1 MNTKREPEKTLLD
14 KYLEDPEFARLMAQG
29 DLIMEVTETLCELLE
44 KEKISRKELADR
56 LGKSK
61 GFISQ
66 LLNGGRNLTLRT
78 VADILHVLG
87 YKVALKPDKLVTH
100 RRSSNVIEF
109 PQSQTT
115 YQTPIGPIYKHGKLT
130 FQSNADNYPFIR
142 KAISS

>member
-1 MNTKREPEKTLLD
+1 MNTKREPEKTLMD
-14 KYLEDPEFARLMAQG
+14 EYLEDPEFARLMAQG

-44 KEKISRKELADR
+44 KENISRKELADR

-87 YKVALKPDKLVTH
+87 YKVSLTAHKIDRK
-100 RRSSNVIEF
+100 E
-109 PQSQTT
+109 
-115 YQTPIGPIYKHGKLT
+115 GHGAPARQKVVKAAEEA
-130 FQSNADNYPFIR
+130 QQFISR
-142 KAISS
+142 T

>member
-1 MNTKREPEKTLLD
+1 MNTKREPEKTILD

-56 LGKSK
+56 LGKTK

-87 YKVALKPDKLVTH
+87 YRAHLTPFKEGEQKQERNVTQL
-100 RRSSNVIEF
+100 RTLYTPPKRFVVTRESFEF
-109 PQSQTT
+109 P
-115 YQTPIGPIYKHGKLT
+115 
-130 FQSNADNYPFIR
+130 FADGYSA
-142 KAISS
+142 KAAIVN

>member
-1 MNTKREPEKTLLD
+1 MKKEPEKTLMD
-14 KYLEDPEFARLMAQG
+14 KYLEDPECAKLMAQG

-44 KEKISRKELADR
+44 KEEVSRKELADR

-87 YKVALKPDKLVTH
+87 YKVSIIPQKEEK
-100 RRSSNVIEF
+100 RRQDNNIIEIK
-109 PQSQTT
+109 TMT
-115 YQTPIGPIYKHGKLT
+115 KYQTPIGPTYRLGKL
-130 FQSNADNYPFIR
+130 
-142 KAISS
+142 KASFA

>member
-56 LGKSK
+56 LGKTK
-61 GFISQ
+61 GFVSQ

-87 YKVALKPDKLVTH
+87 YRASLTPFKEGGQRQERNDQERTTYIPPKSPE
-100 RRSSNVIEF
+100 VIQESFEF
-109 PQSQTT
+109 P
-115 YQTPIGPIYKHGKLT
+115 Y
-130 FQSNADNYPFIR
+130 ADGYSIERTSVN
-142 KAISS
+142 

>member
-1 MNTKREPEKTLLD
+1 MANSVIDDMN
-14 KYLEDPEFARLMAQG
+14 DPEFRKLLAQEE
-29 DLIMEVTETLCELLE
+29 LILEVTETICEILE
-44 KEKISRKELADR
+44 NEKISRKELADR

-61 GFISQ
+61 GFVSQ

-100 RRSSNVIEF
+100 QRASNIIEF

-115 YQTPIGPIYKHGKLT
+115 YQTPKGPKYIHDAELRYYSK
-130 FQSNADNYPFIR
+130 ADNYRNIK
-142 KAISS
+142 KAISG

>member
-14 KYLEDPEFARLMAQG
+14 KYMEDPEFARLMAQG

-87 YKVALKPDKLVTH
+87 YKVALTAHKEEVK
-100 RRSSNVIEF
+100 RQKSNIIEF
-109 PQSQTT
+109 PNT
-115 YQTPIGPIYKHGKLT
+115 YTQRKKTVENWEELEVPR
-130 FQSNADNYPFIR
+130 ADNSPFIR

>member
-1 MNTKREPEKTLLD
+1 MKKEPEKTLLE

-87 YKVALKPDKLVTH
+87 YKVALTPYKEEGKRQESD
-100 RRSSNVIEF
+100 IEF
-109 PQSQTT
+109 PTWQPPFKKPELKWEPGEFACPES
-115 YQTPIGPIYKHGKLT
+115 Y
-130 FQSNADNYPFIR
+130 FCDNA
-142 KAISS
+142 AISR